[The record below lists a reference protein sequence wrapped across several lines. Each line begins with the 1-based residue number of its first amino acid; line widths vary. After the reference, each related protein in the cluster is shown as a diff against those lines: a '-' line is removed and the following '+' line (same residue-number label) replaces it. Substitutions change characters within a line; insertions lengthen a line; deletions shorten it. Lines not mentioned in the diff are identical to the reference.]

1 MPVKKMKHHK
11 EEMLFLFL
19 MSLSYSSELHESKCL
34 AKSNSKIK
42 KENNFSV
49 LKTHRVVS
57 LCKYGM
63 KGGSQNLPGLVNW

>member
-1 MPVKKMKHHK
+1 
-11 EEMLFLFL
+11 MLFLFL

-42 KENNFSV
+42 KKKNFSV
-49 LKTHRVVS
+49 PKTHWAVP

-63 KGGSQNLPGLVNW
+63 KGGSQKLPGLVN